1 MNAAKAVIAGIVV
14 AALPMPGVA
23 VENAVGRSVPGFWVH
38 RTVGVV
44 PKEPGFRFTILPLG
58 YQGSIVSGTLQAP
71 QLTADAGQLQTNL
84 STGAS
89 ENFLVTQY
97 FYKVEHPKI
106 ALGSSLYVPIA
117 YHTTTAT
124 MFSHSMTFTN
134 AGLADV
140 FFSPL
145 TLGIHFSENNNL
157 AIDTKIWAPTGSFEV
172 GRLGNLGMN
181 VWTFTPN
188 VAHTYLWKKRGLEID
203 NYVAFDIY
211 RENTATKYK
220 SGTMFH
226 WDGLLFQYL
235 SPRVGFGV
243 IVSNQTQITPD
254 TGPLADRLKG
264 FQGRAWGAGP
274 IVAYVAKE
282 KGPKIVLQFRWVPE
296 FHVSNMLSGETFM
309 LGVTFMQGKQ

>member
-1 MNAAKAVIAGIVV
+1 VNAAKAVIAGIVV

-23 VENAVGRSVPGFWVH
+23 VENAVGRTFPGFWVH
-38 RTVGVV
+38 PTVGVI
-44 PKEPGFRFTILPLG
+44 PKEPGLRFTILPLG
-58 YQGSIVSGTLQAP
+58 YQGSIVSGTRQAP

-84 STGAS
+84 STGVS
-89 ENFLVTQY
+89 ENFIITQY
-97 FYKVEHPKI
+97 FYKVGHPKI
-106 ALGSSLYVPIA
+106 GLGSSFYLPLA

-124 MFSHSMTFTN
+124 MFSQSRTFAN
-134 AGLADV
+134 AGLTDV

-172 GRLGNLGMN
+172 GRLANLGMN
-181 VWTFTPN
+181 VWTFTPH
-188 VAHTYLWKKRGLEID
+188 VAHTYLWKKRGLEVD

-220 SGTMFH
+220 SGTVFH

-235 SPRVGFGV
+235 SPRGGFGV
-243 IVSNQTQITPD
+243 IVSNETQITPD
-254 TGPLADRLKG
+254 TGPLADRLNG

-274 IVAYVAKE
+274 FVAYVAKVRD
-282 KGPKIVLQFRWVPE
+282 PKMIVQFRWIPE
-296 FHVSNMLSGETFM
+296 FHVSNLLRGETFM
-309 LGVTFMQGKQ
+309 IGLTLMRGKQ